1 MQTLILHFV
10 YKKLTINTLQD
21 MKKIFLP
28 NLLSFAFCLLLFAPF
43 SLLSQNN
50 LKIGEWRTHLPYRN
64 GLSVTQTPNDVYW
77 ATGLSVLKMNKTDL
91 SIEKIDKLNTLTDVG
106 ARLVRYNSAT
116 KTLLIAYENNN
127 IDLIRT
133 EGSNKN
139 LNLPDIKNNTSIQGD
154 KTIYDAS
161 FINDTAYLACGYGI
175 SKLDMRRGEFV
186 FSTFTKLKTYSVLVF
201 EGKIWAATEGG
212 IYTVPND
219 ARLNLADFK
228 IWTKLDA
235 SVGFPSTY
243 TTSVLTV
250 YDNKLYF
257 DLNDTLAVLQNNR
270 PLSIKYETD
279 YKIQFLTAESQNLL
293 IGFASK
299 IPFGNGKTLIFNKN
313 GTFKTVGGSCVNRP
327 MGAIEDAAGRIYF
340 ADQFNGYRF
349 LNKATDGNCTV
360 VEFDSPYSRASSDIA
375 AADTAVW
382 VAFGGLSGI
391 NPRDNGEGFASLT
404 SGKWQNFNG
413 LYTQIMNDSSIRNDF
428 HNVEINTKTGKAYAG
443 SVQNGLLELTGN
455 KVTKVY
461 NASNSPIRAASADP
475 FRRRVT
481 GLAFDKNG
489 NLWVANNLAD
499 KPVLVLKADGK
510 WATLGNVPENNIFR
524 VIVDGSGYKW
534 FIVNGKSF
542 MLYDEGKSIDDV
554 SDDRTRVLDNSNLP
568 KELQSSGINYMVTDL
583 MGEVWVG
590 TTGGVC
596 VFRCGSDAFSPRCNA
611 ALIVN
616 SLGSINEYLL
626 REKNVNVIAV
636 DGANRK
642 WFGTSSGLFV
652 TSADG
657 KQELLKFNTEN
668 SPLPSNNIL
677 SIGIRPNGE
686 VFIGTDKGLVS
697 FRGEATEGGDFNDQ
711 TKVLAFPNPVR
722 PDYDGPIAI
731 KGFARDANVKIAD
744 VNGNVVF
751 ETKALGGQAIW
762 EGRDFNGNRVATGV
776 YLVLATNTKSL
787 DAPDAVV
794 TKILFVK

>member
-1 MQTLILHFV
+1 M
-10 YKKLTINTLQD
+10 TINTLQD

-28 NLLSFAFCLLLFAPF
+28 FILSFAFCFLLFTPCF
-43 SLLSQNN
+43 LLAQND

-64 GLSVTQTPNDVYW
+64 GLSVTQTANDVYW

-91 SIEKIDKLNTLTDVG
+91 SIEKMDKLNTLTDVG
-106 ARLVRYNSAT
+106 ARLVRYSSAT
-116 KTLLIAYENNN
+116 KTLLIGYENNN

-133 EGSNKN
+133 EGSVKD
-139 LNLPDIKNNTSIQGD
+139 LNLPDIKNNTSILGD

-161 FINDTAYLACGYGI
+161 FSNDTAYLACGYGI

-186 FSTFTKLKTYSVLVF
+186 FTTFTKLKTYSVVVF
-201 EGKIWAATEGG
+201 QGKIWAATEGG
-212 IYTVPND
+212 IYNVPND

-228 IWTKLDA
+228 TWTKLDA
-235 SVGFPSTY
+235 ASGFPNSY

-270 PLSIKYETD
+270 PLSIKYETGFRL
-279 YKIQFLTAESQNLL
+279 QFLTAESQNLL
-293 IGFASK
+293 VGFSSK
-299 IPFGNGKTLIFNKN
+299 DAFGNGKVLIYNKN
-313 GTFKTVGGSCVNRP
+313 GSFKTVGNSCVNRP
-327 MGAIEDAAGRIYF
+327 LGAIEDATGRIYF

-349 LNKATDGNCTV
+349 LNKATDANCTV

-375 AADTAVW
+375 TTDTSVW
-382 VAFGGLSGI
+382 VAFGGLNGI
-391 NPRDNGEGFASLT
+391 NPRDNNEGFASLT

-413 LYTQIMNDSSIRNDF
+413 LYTQIMNDSLISRDF
-428 HNVEINTKTGKAYAG
+428 HNVEINTKTGKVYAG

-455 KVTKVY
+455 KITKVY
-461 NASNSPIRAASADP
+461 NSSNSPISNATADP

-481 GLAFDKNG
+481 GLAFDKSG

-499 KPVLVLKADGK
+499 RPVLVLKADGK
-510 WATLGNVPENNIFR
+510 WAKLGNMPETNIFR
-524 VIVDGSGYKW
+524 VIVDGVGYKW
-534 FIVNGKSF
+534 FIVNGKSL
-542 MLYDEGKSIDDV
+542 MLFDEGKSIDDV

-568 KELQSSGINYMVTDL
+568 KELQSASINYMVTDL
-583 MGEVWVG
+583 NGEVWVG
-590 TTGGVC
+590 TSGGVC
-596 VFRCGSDAFSPRCNA
+596 VFRCGSDPFKNNCIAS
-611 ALIVN
+611 LIVN

-626 REKNVNVIAV
+626 REKNVNTIAI

-657 KQELLKFNTEN
+657 KEELLKFNTEN

-677 SIGIRPNGE
+677 SLGIRPNGE
-686 VFIGTDKGLVS
+686 VFVGTDKGLVS
-697 FRGEATEGGDFNDQ
+697 FRSDATEGGAHNDE
-711 TKVLAFPNPVR
+711 TKILAFPNPVR
-722 PDYDGPIAI
+722 PNYDGPIAI
-731 KGFARDANVKIAD
+731 KGFARDADVKIAD

-751 ETKALGGQAIW
+751 ETRALGGQAIW
-762 EGRDFNGNRVATGV
+762 QGRDFNGNRVATGV
-776 YLVLATNTKSL
+776 YLVLATNTKNL

-794 TKILFVK
+794 TKILFIK